1 MPNYARPSSCGHSM
15 ATREAA
21 RSMARARVQAPDG
34 SLNFAMLQGF
44 SCTGPAW
51 TRTKTRRNARPCALQ
66 HRLRCRYSRS
76 FSQRRGGYRF
86 RTICRHLW
94 RRARCIA
101 IGGLKTE
108 IPADNSIRRRRK
120 EVEPYA
126 GPGPPKAHWAR
137 HLRRPLIP
145 QKGGMEQKG
154 ETNIDSCCA
163 RAWLCAGV
171 RNGPEFQPLRRG
183 AMESSGHP

>member
-1 MPNYARPSSCGHSM
+1 MPNHARPSPCGHSM
-15 ATREAA
+15 AARKAA
-21 RSMARARVQAPDG
+21 RSMPTARVQAPDG

-44 SCTGPAW
+44 SCAGPAW
-51 TRTKTRRNARPCALQ
+51 TRTKTGRNARPCALSTACGVAVHAHFHDAQ
-66 HRLRCRYSRS
+66 AVTGSEQLVGTCGGQLGV
-76 FSQRRGGYRF
+76 SQ
-86 RTICRHLW
+86 LE
-94 RRARCIA
+94 AS
-101 IGGLKTE
+101 KTE
-108 IPADNSIRRRRK
+108 IPADNSIRRGRK

-126 GPGPPKAHWAR
+126 GPGPPKHWAR
-137 HLRRPLIP
+137 RLRRPLIP

-154 ETNIDSCCA
+154 ETNINSCCA